1 MSARP
6 SVDQTNEEDDELLE
20 NEMDALP
27 ASDPVNGSRTGPT
40 ASSITYKS
48 IYHLPTSERLRG
60 VANRIMFSRYYIIF
74 YLAMTGLSLGTV
86 ILSLMQGGC
95 PSTTWHILEIIVNGG
110 MVLEVGTRWVGF
122 GKQYPLTPLNVLD
135 LFLTAFCIITLLL
148 VFLNPCGAS
157 SKREEVLDTILLVVR
172 NGVQFWR
179 LGTIIRRSGHSI
191 FHPPRPID
199 LSQARSAAFD
209 LDLNLDDDEA
219 LAAHHMTTNA
229 STGGYQELSTTIPQG
244 GIGSGKAGRA
254 FFDAAEEAEEG
265 VAGTQRQGVFG
276 NSKGQIGY
284 QAGREELAEDDEEQ
298 WDRLT

>member
-1 MSARP
+1 MSNRP
-6 SVDQTNEEDDELLE
+6 SVDQRDTEDDELLE
-20 NEMDALP
+20 DEMDALP
-27 ASDPVNGSRTGPT
+27 ASDPVNGSHTGQT
-40 ASSITYKS
+40 ASRHRNLELDARYMKAHPPVQIRKASYLI
-48 IYHLPTSERLRG
+48 HLFT
-60 VANRIMFSRYYIIF
+60 II
-74 YLAMTGLSLGTV
+74 
-86 ILSLMQGGC
+86 GGC

-209 LDLNLDDDEA
+209 LDMNLDDDEA
-219 LAAHHMTTNA
+219 LAAHHMTTSA
-229 STGGYQELSTTIPQG
+229 STGGYQELSSSIPQG
-244 GIGSGKAGRA
+244 GIGAGKAGRA
-254 FFDAAEEAEEG
+254 FFDAAEEAEQG

-276 NSKGQIGY
+276 NGKGQVGY
-284 QAGREELAEDDEEQ
+284 QAGREGLAGDDEEQ